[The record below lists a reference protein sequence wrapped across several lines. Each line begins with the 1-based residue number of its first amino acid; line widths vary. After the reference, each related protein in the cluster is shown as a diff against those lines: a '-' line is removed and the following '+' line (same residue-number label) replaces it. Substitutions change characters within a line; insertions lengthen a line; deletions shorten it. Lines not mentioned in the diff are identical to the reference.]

1 MSLTL
6 IAPPPPRKQIVL
18 GFPSPGGACL
28 SYETARA
35 LYRGSAKHDVALLLS
50 VGSWDGF
57 NNLWASAL
65 NLAEAGQA
73 THFAMLHCDI
83 AAEEGWLDILAEELE
98 RLDADMISAI
108 VPLKDA
114 RGVTSSGIAD
124 PADRWHPLRRFTM
137 CECFRLPETFSA
149 ADAGHE
155 GACLLHNDGC
165 WMADLRQE
173 KFRREYPDGRL
184 VADFQFPRE
193 IFRDPADGKFHVR
206 AESEDWFFSRRLF
219 ELGVKSYLT
228 RKVRL
233 THAGG
238 YSFSNVLPWGS
249 YQHDQDTPAGRA
261 LNAAEPG

>member
-1 MSLTL
+1 M
-6 IAPPPPRKQIVL
+6 
-18 GFPSPGGACL
+18 
-28 SYETARA
+28 
-35 LYRGSAKHDVALLLS
+35 ALLLS

-98 RLDADMISAI
+98 RFDADMISAI

-149 ADAGHE
+149 ADAGHK

-219 ELGVKSYLT
+219 EPRRKELSHAESAADARGGLQLFERAALGLLPA
-228 RKVRL
+228 RPG
-233 THAGG
+233 HAG
-238 YSFSNVLPWGS
+238 
-249 YQHDQDTPAGRA
+249 R
-261 LNAAEPG
+261 PGLERRGAWVRGVRCQCPYT